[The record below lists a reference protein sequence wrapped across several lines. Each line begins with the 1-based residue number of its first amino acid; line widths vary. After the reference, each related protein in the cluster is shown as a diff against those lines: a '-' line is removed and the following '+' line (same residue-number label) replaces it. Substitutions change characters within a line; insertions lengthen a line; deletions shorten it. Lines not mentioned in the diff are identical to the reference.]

1 MVPTKAQL
9 EWQDLENYL
18 FIHFGPNTFTDKK
31 WEDGKEDP
39 KVFNPMQFD
48 TRQWARTAKRAQ
60 LHFRKAMTFNRLL
73 LQEYIAPGQ
82 RVQRFR
88 VEVPDHGQYKEIANE
103 TTIGHK
109 RILLLPATKTREV
122 RITIT
127 GAKACPV
134 LSEVQLFN
142 APKG

>member
-1 MVPTKAQL
+1 
-9 EWQDLENYL
+9 
-18 FIHFGPNTFTDKK
+18 
-31 WEDGKEDP
+31 
-39 KVFNPMQFD
+39 
-48 TRQWARTAKRAQ
+48 
-60 LHFRKAMTFNRLL
+60 MTFNRLL

-103 TTIGHK
+103 TTIGPK